1 MSSPGQL
8 KRLPRSPAYVIVRT
22 EMEFLHSRILWQ
34 ILLSVAGLVCLVT
47 AISWFR
53 ATYTMYKSGE
63 ARPLLLPF
71 PLFMMMDI
79 SNLIMRMNQSRF
91 PSDLES
97 RLEKMRFE
105 SIITGNYLKAFILLM
120 FSAIAVLV
128 AFLPPR

>member
-1 MSSPGQL
+1 
-8 KRLPRSPAYVIVRT
+8 
-22 EMEFLHSRILWQ
+22 
-34 ILLSVAGLVCLVT
+34 
-47 AISWFR
+47 
-53 ATYTMYKSGE
+53 MYKAGE

-79 SNLIMRMNQSRF
+79 SNLIMRMNQRRF